1 MNWFEQFDG
10 YCERTDFTYW
20 SEPLNALTNASF
32 IIAAIL
38 MWTRVAHLFWGRV
51 LCAVLFAIGVGSYL
65 FHTHATAWA
74 ALADVA
80 PIGIFILVYLFVVNR
95 HMVGWPL
102 WASMIGVL
110 GFLPFAAGITLALDP
125 VPFFG
130 TSNFYWSV
138 PILLLAYAALYRRQM
153 PHTARGFVIGAA
165 ILSLSITL
173 RSLDMPL
180 CDAFPVGT
188 HIFWHI
194 LNGIML
200 GWMIEVYR
208 RHMVEAPPASA

>member
-1 MNWFEQFDG
+1 MNWMEQFDG

-20 SEPLNALTNASF
+20 SEPLNAITNAAF

-38 MWTRVAHLFWGRV
+38 MWNRASEVIWGRV
-51 LCAVLFAIGVGSYL
+51 LCIVLFAIGVGSYL

-74 ALADVA
+74 SLADVA
-80 PIGIFILVYLFVVNR
+80 PIGIFILVYLFLVNW
-95 HMVGWPL
+95 HILGWPA
-102 WASMIGVL
+102 WVAGIGTL
-110 GFLPFAAGITLALDP
+110 GFLPYAAGMTVLTDSL
-125 VPFFG
+125 PFFEI
-130 TSNFYWSV
+130 SNFYWSV
-138 PILLLAYAALYRRQM
+138 PVLLLIYAAVFRNRIPQ
-153 PHTARGFVIGAA
+153 TARGFVIGAA

-173 RSLDMPL
+173 RSVDEPL
-180 CDAFPVGT
+180 CDVFPIGT

-208 RHMVEAPPASA
+208 RHMVEEAAKQG